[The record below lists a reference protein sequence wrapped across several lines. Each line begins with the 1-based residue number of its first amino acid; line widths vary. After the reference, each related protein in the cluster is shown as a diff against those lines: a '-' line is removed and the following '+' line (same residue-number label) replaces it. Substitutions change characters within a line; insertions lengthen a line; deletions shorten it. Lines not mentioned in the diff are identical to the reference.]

1 MSRNAYLLLILTS
14 LFWGGNAVAGKL
26 AVGHVSPMVLTTLR
40 WVFAALMLAP
50 FAWPHLRRDWPLVRR
65 NLAFLLVMG
74 AVGFTAFNAALYS
87 ALQYTS
93 TINVSIEQAALPMVI
108 FAINFALFRLRVT
121 WLQIAGF
128 VISLVGV
135 AFVASHG
142 ELRRLAELDVN
153 FGDALMVAAI
163 LAYGAYTAALRYKPP
178 VHWLSL
184 LFVLVL
190 AAVATSI
197 PFAMWEASVGNAI
210 LPDARGWA
218 LVAYTAVFPSLLSQ
232 AFYIRGVELIGGNR
246 AGLFINLVPIFGT
259 LGAIVILAEPFF
271 AYHAIAIVLVLGGI
285 AMAEASGRR
294 QAVREA
300 ETQASGTG
308 TV

>member
-1 MSRNAYLLLILTS
+1 MSRNAYLLLALTS

-26 AVGHVSPMVLTTLR
+26 AVGHVSPMTLNLVR
-40 WVFAALMLAP
+40 WSIAAVILAAFALP
-50 FAWPHLRRDWPLVRR
+50 YVRRDWPLLRR
-65 NLAFLLVMG
+65 RLPFLLVMG
-74 AVGFTAFNAALYS
+74 AIGFTGFNAAMYS

-108 FAINFALFRLRVT
+108 FAINFALFGLRVT
-121 WLQIAGF
+121 WVQIAGF
-128 VISLVGV
+128 VVSLAGV
-135 AFVASHG
+135 AVVASHG
-142 ELRRLAELDVN
+142 ELRRLAALDVN
-153 FGDALMVAAI
+153 FGDALMVVAI
-163 LAYGAYTAALRYKPP
+163 LAYGAYTAALRYKPA

-190 AAVATSI
+190 SAVATSI
-197 PFAMWEASVGNAI
+197 PFAAWEVASGNAI

-218 LVAYTAVFPSLLSQ
+218 VVAYTAIFPSLLSQ
-232 AFYIRGVELIGGNR
+232 AFYIRGVELIGANR

-259 LGAIVILAEPFF
+259 LGAILILSEAFH
-271 AYHAIAIVLVLGGI
+271 AYHALAILLVLGGI
-285 AMAEASGRR
+285 ALAETSGRR

-300 ETQASGTG
+300 EAQASGTG